1 MLGVLPLGVAS
12 RSAADTFGAGAAA
25 ALSRPGNTSGVA
37 TAADVIEYGWR
48 RVAVTVAVILGAV
61 LEIVDTTIVNV
72 ALPNIQGNVGASRDE
87 GAFIVTGYIVANVV
101 VIPLSP
107 WLQRRFGRK
116 QYFFASVAIFTAA
129 SVMCGLSHD
138 LWSLV
143 FWRVVQGT
151 GGGGLLSQAQAILRE
166 SYPKKMQG
174 TAQAIF
180 ALGAIIGPTLGPLM
194 GGLITDNASWEWCF
208 FVNLPIGIVS
218 ATLTAMFLRNPAPP
232 KKLPVDGVGLALLT
246 VGLGSLQYV
255 LDQGQEKDWFGD
267 ELIARLA
274 TLAAIGLVAFVV
286 WEVRFAKQ
294 PIVDLSILRNPTV
307 ASGSGLGLVLG
318 ISLLGTLVTLPQYT
332 QGPLG
337 FTATLSGELILMRAI
352 PVALF
357 TPLSARLAQSG
368 RIDPRLQ
375 VGTGFVLIGL
385 SNWWLAA
392 VTTPISDFWTFFG
405 PLVLSGIGL
414 SQVFVPLSLVVFGS
428 VSPRDVPK
436 ASAMFNLS
444 RQLGGSIATAVLLT
458 LLERS
463 SDLHQTR
470 IAADIT
476 YRSLAVKSYLTDHG
490 GIGSRQGLT
499 SLNSIVERQ
508 AIVLGY
514 ADTNRASA
522 VATLVLTP
530 LVFFLKRPRPVSG
543 ANVAE

>member
-1 MLGVLPLGVAS
+1 VAS
-12 RSAADTFGAGAAA
+12 DSAAGTLGAGIATPARRREPAAGMSA
-25 ALSRPGNTSGVA
+25 D
-37 TAADVIEYGWR
+37 ADVIEYGWR

-61 LEIVDTTIVNV
+61 LEIVDTTIFNV
-72 ALPNIQGNVGASRDE
+72 ALPNIQGNVGATRDE

-116 QYFFASVAIFTAA
+116 QYFFASIAIFTAA

-138 LWSLV
+138 LWALV

-166 SYPKKMQG
+166 TYPKQLQG

-180 ALGAIIGPTLGPLM
+180 ALGAIVGPTLGPLM

-208 FVNLPIGIVS
+208 FVNVPIGLIS
-218 ATLTAMFLRNPAPP
+218 ATLTALYLRNPAPP
-232 KKLPVDGVGLALLT
+232 KRLPVDGVGLAFLT

-267 ELIARLA
+267 DLIVWLS
-274 TLAAIGLVAFVV
+274 TVAAIGIAAFVI
-286 WEVRFAKQ
+286 WELRFAKQ
-294 PIVDLSILRNPTV
+294 PIVDLTILCNPTV
-307 ASGSGLGLVLG
+307 AAGSALGLVLG

-357 TPLSARLAQSG
+357 TPFSARLAQSG

-375 VGTGFVLIGL
+375 VGAGFFLIGL

-392 VTTPISDFWTFFG
+392 LTTPISDFWTFFG
-405 PLVLSGIGL
+405 PLALSGLGL
-414 SQVFVPLSLVVFGS
+414 SQVFVPLSLVVFGN
-428 VSPRDVPK
+428 VNPRDVPK

-463 SDLHQTR
+463 SATHQTR
-470 IAADIT
+470 IAADMT
-476 YRSLAVKSYLTDHG
+476 YRSGPVQSYLADHG
-490 GIGSRQGLT
+490 GVGSRQALS
-499 SLNSIVERQ
+499 SLDSIVERQ
-508 AIVLGY
+508 ATVLGY
-514 ADTNRASA
+514 ADTNRYSA
-522 VATLVLTP
+522 VVTLLLTP
-530 LVFFLKRPRPVSG
+530 LVFFLKKSGSVSG
-543 ANVAE
+543 GMVE

>member
-1 MLGVLPLGVAS
+1 MASHSPVGTLDSEAARVA
-12 RSAADTFGAGAAA
+12 RRHQQTD
-25 ALSRPGNTSGVA
+25 VA
-37 TAADVIEYGWR
+37 PPQVDVIEYGWR
-48 RVAVTVAVILGAV
+48 RVAVTVAVISGAI

-107 WLQRRFGRK
+107 WLQRRFGRR
-116 QYFFASVAIFTAA
+116 QYFFASIALFTAA

-166 SYPKKMQG
+166 TYPKKQQG
-174 TAQAIF
+174 MAQAIF
-180 ALGAIIGPTLGPLM
+180 AVGAIVGPTLGPLM

-208 FVNLPIGIVS
+208 FVNLPIGVVS
-218 ATLTAMFLRNPAPP
+218 ATLTALFLRNPAPP
-232 KKLPVDGVGLALLT
+232 KKLPIDGVGLAFLAM
-246 VGLGSLQYV
+246 GLGSLQFV

-267 ELIARLA
+267 ELIVGLSTVAVI
-274 TLAAIGLVAFVV
+274 AICAFVI
-286 WEVRFAKQ
+286 WELRFAKQ
-294 PIVDLSILRNPTV
+294 PIVDLTILSNPTV
-307 ASGSGLGLVLG
+307 ASGAALGLALG
-318 ISLLGTLVTLPQYT
+318 ITLLGTLVTLPQYT

-337 FTATLSGELILMRAI
+337 FTATLSGQLILMRAI

-357 TPLSARLAQSG
+357 TPLSARLAASG

-392 VTTPISDFWTFFG
+392 VTTPVSEFWTFFG

-428 VSPRDVPK
+428 VSAGDVPK

-444 RQLGGSIATAVLLT
+444 RQLGGSIAAAVLLT
-458 LLERS
+458 LLGRS
-463 SDLHQTR
+463 SIDHQTR
-470 IAADIT
+470 IAADMT
-476 YRSLAVKSYLTDHG
+476 YRSGATKSYLADHG
-490 GIGSRQGLT
+490 GIRSEQALA
-499 SLNSIVERQ
+499 SLDSVVQRQ

-514 ADTNRASA
+514 ADTNRYSA
-522 VATLVLTP
+522 IVTLLLTP
-530 LVFFLKRPRPVSG
+530 LVVFLRKPRSVPG
-543 ANVAE
+543 AMVE